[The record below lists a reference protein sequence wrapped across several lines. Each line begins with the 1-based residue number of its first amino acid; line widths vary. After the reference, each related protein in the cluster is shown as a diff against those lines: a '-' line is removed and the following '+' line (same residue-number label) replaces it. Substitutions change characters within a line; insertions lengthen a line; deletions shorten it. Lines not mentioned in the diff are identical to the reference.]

1 LELQTVLQI
10 SRYSRFTFAM
20 NQSVGRPGTL
30 STASPLRRGGFGLFV
45 PIVAACGGWYIVK
58 ENKGWKMVAGLEQI

>member
-1 LELQTVLQI
+1 LELQTALQI

-45 PIVAACGGWYIVK
+45 PIVAGFGGWYFEK
-58 ENKGWKMVAGLEQI
+58 ENKEWKMAVG